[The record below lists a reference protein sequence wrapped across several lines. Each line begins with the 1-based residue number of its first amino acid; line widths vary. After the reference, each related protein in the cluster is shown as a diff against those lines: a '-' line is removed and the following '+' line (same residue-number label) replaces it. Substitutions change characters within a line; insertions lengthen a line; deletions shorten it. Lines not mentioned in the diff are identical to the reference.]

1 MSALYMGI
9 DVGQSSTRAIVC
21 DAQGAIVGR
30 GYAGGYNRAY
40 ERGGAAQLQEVL
52 VQLMHSLWGEMDL
65 SQLWID
71 SISLGM
77 SAGWEQV
84 EALQDVFP
92 RHGSLNATWDGIT
105 ALRGAIGPRPGTIVI
120 AGTGAVAVSMD
131 ASGRVERCGG
141 WGYRI
146 GDEGSAYAIGM
157 QALQRAVRSVDGRSA
172 PAAVADAVLSEMA
185 YEDYFQLKAALMGGE
200 ISVERI
206 ASLSKLVSR
215 LAQAGDDD
223 CRHILNWAGHELAQL
238 PIALIQRG
246 CAPEHAPIAHVG
258 GVFND
263 PLVASAY
270 ATDLARRYPDAQRMP
285 ARHPPLIG
293 ALMLAYE
300 AHGRLADEQM
310 LSSWDAIDFDA
321 DVWKQ
326 KANINP

>member
-21 DAQGAIVGR
+21 DDRGAIVGC
-30 GYAGGYNRAY
+30 GYAGAYNRAY
-40 ERGGAAQLQEVL
+40 ERGGADQLRDVL
-52 VQLMHSLWGEMDL
+52 NQLMRSLWGTADL
-65 SQLWID
+65 ARVWID
-71 SISLGM
+71 AIALGM

-84 EALQDVFP
+84 EGLKDALP
-92 RHGSLNATWDGIT
+92 HHGQLKATWDGIT
-105 ALRGAIGPRPGTIVI
+105 ALRGAIGQRPGTIVI

-131 ASGRVERCGG
+131 AAGRVERCGG
-141 WGYRI
+141 WGYRL

-157 QALQRAVRSVDGRSA
+157 RALQRAVRGADGRA
-172 PAAVADAVLSEMA
+172 EPTAIADVVLKELK

-200 ISVERI
+200 IGVDRI

-215 LAQAGDDD
+215 LAQQGDAD
-223 CRHILNWAGHELAQL
+223 CNHILDWAGHELAQL

-263 PLVASAY
+263 RRVAGAY
-270 ATDLARRYPDAQRMP
+270 VDDLSRRYPSAQLMP

-300 AHGRLADEQM
+300 ARGRLIDERV

-321 DVWKQ
+321 DVWKRVSER
-326 KANINP
+326 